1 MQPCTQLPKGWLCKK
16 TYTLLHEQAC
26 TILNLKSYF
35 FFFGINILGPT
46 VEMDTF
52 LRYNKNHLNSL
63 SFQSTLSEI
72 NN

>member
-16 TYTLLHEQAC
+16 LTRFSMSKHAQSLISSH
-26 TILNLKSYF
+26 IF

-63 SFQSTLSEI
+63 FSKHPF
-72 NN
+72 